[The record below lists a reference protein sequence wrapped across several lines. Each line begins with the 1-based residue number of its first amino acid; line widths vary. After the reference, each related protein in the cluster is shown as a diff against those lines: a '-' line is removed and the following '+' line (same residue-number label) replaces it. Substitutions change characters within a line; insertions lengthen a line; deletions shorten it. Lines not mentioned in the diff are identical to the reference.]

1 MPLLNDSGGSIIL
14 TGFDF
19 FTEVEMVGN
28 GRSGRDVGNAGCDC
42 VRKAAGT
49 GPELATTGTE
59 ASGDERAGA

>member
-1 MPLLNDSGGSIIL
+1 M

-49 GPELATTGTE
+49 GPELATTGIE